1 MGGACIRATRCHP
14 HSHRHRQPRR
24 RATHCAAD
32 CASGGQIAAF
42 PRSGRR
48 VADYGRDDVRELS
61 EGDYRLIYRILSDR
75 IDVLTVMHSAQLLP
89 HDMDAL

>member
-1 MGGACIRATRCHP
+1 
-14 HSHRHRQPRR
+14 
-24 RATHCAAD
+24 
-32 CASGGQIAAF
+32 
-42 PRSGRR
+42 
-48 VADYGRDDVRELS
+48 VRELS